1 VRYNRSMLDDVIEA
15 WETNQRIRD
24 WHRR

>member
-15 WETNQRIRD
+15 WATNQRIRD